1 MSLVY
6 KIGLSVEME
15 ALWLV
20 LYTQECFCIWFS
32 FYSTLMVKSALANIL
47 SAHAID

>member
-6 KIGLSVEME
+6 KIGLSAEME

-20 LYTQECFCIWFS
+20 LYTQERFL
-32 FYSTLMVKSALANIL
+32 YLAFIL
-47 SAHAID
+47 QHCDG